1 MRKMLWSGRFS
12 QAPGK
17 LLIEYTSA
25 ENVVLDERLIPYDIL
40 GSEAH
45 VAMLHKQQI
54 LTLKEAK
61 QILKA
66 LGSVRNSYD
75 KGEFSLK
82 EDLEDVHMNIE
93 TSITEEIGDTGGK
106 MHTARSRNDQVN
118 LDTRLYLRDEI
129 NEIIEQLLELEM
141 TFIRL
146 GKRNLQTL
154 MPGYTHTRIAQP
166 ITLAFWLSSYAQG
179 FERDAERLQELYDR
193 ININPLGACALA
205 GTTWNI
211 DRELTA
217 ELLGFNGVQANA
229 LDVVSSRGEFEAELL
244 SILSILML
252 RLSRIAE
259 ELILFSSAEFGFF
272 ELSDRYATGSSIM
285 PQKKNPDALEL
296 MRARCARIY
305 GYLIQVLATVK
316 NLISGHNADT
326 QETKYAAFMGIDH
339 AKASLI

>member
-1 MRKMLWSGRFS
+1 
-12 QAPGK
+12 
-17 LLIEYTSA
+17 
-25 ENVVLDERLIPYDIL
+25 
-40 GSEAH
+40 
-45 VAMLHKQQI
+45 
-54 LTLKEAK
+54 
-61 QILKA
+61 
-66 LGSVRNSYD
+66 
-75 KGEFSLK
+75 
-82 EDLEDVHMNIE
+82 
-93 TSITEEIGDTGGK
+93 
-106 MHTARSRNDQVN
+106 
-118 LDTRLYLRDEI
+118 
-129 NEIIEQLLELEM
+129 
-141 TFIRL
+141 
-146 GKRNLQTL
+146 

-166 ITLAFWLSSYAQG
+166 ITLAFWLSSYVKG
-179 FERDAERLQELYDR
+179 FERDAERLQELYNR
-193 ININPLGACALA
+193 INLNPLGACALA

-217 ELLGFNGVQANA
+217 EFLGFNGVQVNA

-305 GYLIQVLATVK
+305 GYLMQVLATVK

-326 QETKYAAFMGIDH
+326 QETKYAIFMAIDH
-339 AKASLI
+339 SKASLAILNGIIKTTKINKARMRNALERDFASATDLADLLAKKGIPFREAHSIAGSLVKKCIAKKMSLSELTPNMIKGVKLTSAEIKSSTDLLKIVQQRRTGPAPENSRKMLQESERKMQESQSSLYERRKKIKQALRKFEQVKKSISR